1 MPRDASDSFAGD
13 ANVPK
18 HFSCPITHELFVDPV
33 IFADGHTYER
43 DAIATWLRRRETS
56 PMTGESFPGRRIVLL
71 PNHAMRSQVEEWK
84 AIRRSTSAAA
94 GGESVSGKASA
105 SARDDSDVNGGAK
118 ARDVDASS

>member
-1 MPRDASDSFAGD
+1 MSPTRRDSLAGD

-56 PMTGESFPGRRIVLL
+56 PMTVVFRGDESCSS
-71 PNHAMRSQVEEWK
+71 NHAMRS
-84 AIRRSTSAAA
+84 A
-94 GGESVSGKASA
+94 GGGMEGDPAVDVGGGGGKRSGKASA
-105 SARDDSDVNGGAK
+105 AARTTLM
-118 ARDVDASS
+118 